1 MGDDFTSDD
10 AGNIS
15 VGSKAFIMS
24 LCDKLGIKKNI
35 CSAKD
40 VKISLSETD
49 KEAMIIAI
57 NSASKRRNGVI
68 SLNRDYAEV
77 HVVYGNCEAEVNR
90 RELKFTL
97 EADKS
102 AVLRLQV

>member
-1 MGDDFTSDD
+1 
-10 AGNIS
+10 
-15 VGSKAFIMS
+15 MS

-49 KEAMIIAI
+49 TEAMIIAI
-57 NSASKRRNGVI
+57 NSASGRRSGVI
-68 SLNRDYAEV
+68 SLNRDYAEAE
-77 HVVYGNCEAEVNR
+77 VVYGNCEVQVNGS
-90 RELKFTL
+90 ELKFTL

-102 AVLRLQV
+102 AVLRLKVVSLAHSLYD